1 MQTVDPMQLLREEQR
16 LMTTLLDVL
25 KQEQQHLVAADIDG
39 LTALTPEK
47 SALVGQMAS
56 MARQRHDA
64 LGAAGF
70 APQEAGMTQW
80 IAACGDNAAA
90 QLWQTLLEQTREA
103 KELNRINGMLIN
115 KHMSHTQGALQALRP
130 RAAASS
136 SFYGPSGH
144 ATTSTTSRGFFA
156 G

>member
-1 MQTVDPMQLLREEQR
+1 MHTVDPMHLLREEQR
-16 LMTTLLDVL
+16 LMTSLLEVL
-25 KQEQQHLVAADIDG
+25 KQEQQHLVAANIDG

-47 SALVGQMAS
+47 SALVGQLSTLAK
-56 MARQRHDA
+56 RRHGA

-70 APQEAGMTQW
+70 VPQEAGMTEW
-80 IAACGDNAAA
+80 IAARGDSAGDA
-90 QLWQTLLEQTREA
+90 LWQTLLEQTRAA
-103 KELNRINGMLIN
+103 KELNRVNGMLIN

>member
-1 MQTVDPMQLLREEQR
+1 MPAVNPMTILREEQR
-16 LMTTLLDVL
+16 LMTSLLEVL
-25 KQEQQHLVAADIDG
+25 KQEQQHLVAAHIDG

-47 SALVGQMAS
+47 SALVGQMATL
-56 MARQRHDA
+56 AQQRHGA

-70 APQEAGMTQW
+70 APQEAGMADW
-80 IAACGDNAAA
+80 VAACGDSAAA
-90 QLWQTLLEQTREA
+90 PLWQTLLEQTREA

-115 KHMSHTQGALQALRP
+115 KHMGHTQGALQALRP
-130 RAAASS
+130 LAAASS

>member
-56 MARQRHDA
+56 LARQRHDA

-80 IAACGDNAAA
+80 IAACGDGAAA
-90 QLWQTLLEQTREA
+90 QMWQTLLEQTREA